1 MTTNAENGT
10 RVRVLGPQDG
20 QILGSP
26 GGVRDRFMADAAVSG
41 GRFSL
46 VEHLMA
52 PRSIAAPVHRHTRE
66 DEFTY
71 VLEGSVGAMLG
82 EHEVIAEVGDLIF
95 KPRNQWHT
103 FWNAGDSPARVLEII
118 SPGGLEELFRE
129 LGLMTSE
136 PEPDTVATLAANYG
150 CEVDFERTG
159 PLMERHGLGF

>member
-71 VLEGSVGAMLG
+71 VLEGSVGAML
-82 EHEVIAEVGDLIF
+82 
-95 KPRNQWHT
+95 
-103 FWNAGDSPARVLEII
+103 
-118 SPGGLEELFRE
+118 
-129 LGLMTSE
+129 
-136 PEPDTVATLAANYG
+136 
-150 CEVDFERTG
+150 
-159 PLMERHGLGF
+159 

>member
-1 MTTNAENGT
+1 MTMNTENRIGQ
-10 RVRVLGPQDG
+10 VLGPHDG

-26 GGVRDRFMADAAVSG
+26 DGVRDRFMIDAVASG
-41 GRFSL
+41 GGFSL

-66 DEFTY
+66 DEYTY
-71 VLEGSVGAMLG
+71 VLEGRVGALLG
-82 EHEVIAEVGDLIF
+82 EDEVFASVGDLIF

-118 SPGGLEELFRE
+118 CPGGLEELFRE

-136 PEPDTVATLAANYG
+136 PEPETIAALAANYG
-150 CEVDFERTG
+150 CDADFERTG
-159 PLMERHGLGF
+159 PLMERHGLAF

>member
-1 MTTNAENGT
+1 
-10 RVRVLGPQDG
+10 
-20 QILGSP
+20 
-26 GGVRDRFMADAAVSG
+26 
-41 GRFSL
+41 
-46 VEHLMA
+46 
-52 PRSIAAPVHRHTRE
+52 
-66 DEFTY
+66 
-71 VLEGSVGAMLG
+71 
-82 EHEVIAEVGDLIF
+82 EVIAEVGDLIF

>member
-1 MTTNAENGT
+1 MNTKTEGET
-10 RVRVLGPQDG
+10 HVRLLGPHDG

-26 GGVRDRFMADAAVSG
+26 DGVRDRFMVDAAVSG

-46 VEHLMA
+46 IEHLMA

-71 VLEGSVGAMLG
+71 VLEGRVGALLG
-82 EHEVIAEVGDLIF
+82 EDEVFAEVGDLIF
-95 KPRNQWHT
+95 KPRDQWHT

-118 SPGGLEELFRE
+118 SPGGLEELFRA

-136 PEPDTVATLAANYG
+136 PEPETIAALAADYG
-150 CEVDFERTG
+150 CDADFERTF
-159 PLMERHGLGF
+159 PLMERHGLSF